1 MFNTLFSSFCL
12 CADTICNYFP
22 FVLYTCTLRTVML
35 SLFLDVRGDADLS
48 SASTRTGKLIILDF
62 YEKIMC
68 ALHHRIPRK

>member
-1 MFNTLFSSFCL
+1 MFNTLLSSFCL

-48 SASTRTGKLIILDF
+48 SAQEQES
-62 YEKIMC
+62 
-68 ALHHRIPRK
+68 